1 MPTFTIRTEEVWVRD
16 VEIEADTPQGALQ
29 KYKAWNNGKLKIDPE
44 PVQEFDFSHNLSNR
58 RLVSQ
63 KEE

>member
-1 MPTFTIRTEEVWVRD
+1 MPTFTIRTEEVWIRD
-16 VEIEADTPQGALQ
+16 VEIEAATPKGALQ

-44 PVQEFDFSHNLSNR
+44 PVQEFDFSHNLSSSA
-58 RLVSQ
+58 VIS